1 MSVDTQDSKPDT
13 KSNGG
18 AAPAA
23 ATPPSEPTHNRLPG
37 PATYLVLA
45 LWVGAVLAAIS
56 AGAFAEGGDPPLP
69 LMAAVALPIAAVV
82 ATFRWS
88 RRFREYVLALD
99 TGLILGA
106 QLWRVVGAAFL
117 FAYAFDQLPAGF
129 AIPAGVGDVATGIA
143 ALGVVVAYGSG
154 KLTRR
159 RLYAFTVLG
168 VGDFLVA
175 IIAGLTIRP
184 PELDLWPLIIFPTL
198 MVPFFGVLHLI
209 AVLQSRNTG
218 RVVVAQSQPG

>member
-1 MSVDTQDSKPDT
+1 MTVDTHNPKPDT
-13 KSNGG
+13 KPNSG
-18 AAPAA
+18 ATPAA
-23 ATPPSEPTHNRLPG
+23 ATPPSVTKHDRLPG

-45 LWVGAVLAAIS
+45 AWVGAVMAAIS

-69 LMAAVALPIAAVV
+69 LMASVALPIAAV
-82 ATFRWS
+82 AASYRWS
-88 RRFREYVLALD
+88 RQFREYVLALD
-99 TGLILGA
+99 TGLILAA

-129 AIPAGVGDVATGIA
+129 AIPAGVGDVVTGLA
-143 ALGVVVAYGSG
+143 ALGVVVAHGSG

-159 RLYAFTVLG
+159 RLYLFTVLG

-218 RVVVAQSQPG
+218 